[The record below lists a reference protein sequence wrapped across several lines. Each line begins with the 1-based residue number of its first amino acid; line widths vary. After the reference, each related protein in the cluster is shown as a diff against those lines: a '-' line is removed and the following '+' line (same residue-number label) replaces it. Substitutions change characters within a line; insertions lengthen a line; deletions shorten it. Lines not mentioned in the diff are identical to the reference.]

1 MSVSAPAGIDTAPPA
16 PTVPARPSRG
26 TTSTILVM
34 GNLVW
39 LGWLWATLL
48 VLLSIGLLVGA
59 ALDADLTSS
68 VWSGAGIAWQRW
80 VLFSAGVV
88 LTRVFLREFV
98 TRGITRRR
106 LAESANVAL
115 IVLAAI
121 CGVVGAIGYS
131 IEAVIFRWQDWA
143 QELAGDGTF
152 TASDLPRLA
161 IDYALLGAVY
171 YLCGWLVGTAYL
183 RFQWMYATLL
193 IPVCLV
199 PAALV
204 ELAAGEDTR
213 NFRIDALPEP
223 AVLATIAIAVPV
235 IAVTAVVAS
244 RVTRSLPLR

>member
-1 MSVSAPAGIDTAPPA
+1 MSVSAPTAADVAPA
-16 PTVPARPSRG
+16 TPSTPARPSLG
-26 TTSTILVM
+26 TTSTILVV

-48 VLLSIGLLVGA
+48 VLLPIGLLVGTA
-59 ALDADLTSS
+59 FDWDITSS

-88 LTRVFLREFV
+88 LTRVFIREFV

-106 LAESANVAL
+106 LAESAIVAL

-121 CGVVGAIGYS
+121 CGVVGAIGYG
-131 IEAVIFRWQDWA
+131 IEAVIYRWQDWR
-143 QELAGDGTF
+143 QELAGEGLF
-152 TASDLPRLA
+152 TAGDLPRLA

-183 RFQWMYATLL
+183 RFHWVYATLL

-213 NFRIDALPEP
+213 NFRIDALPEQ
-223 AVLATIAIAVPV
+223 AMLATIGIGLPV
-235 IAVTAVVAS
+235 IAVTAAVAS